1 MPSSSAT
8 RDSSNRAPAKIM
20 KPILIACLLL
30 TGCTVTTVKTADGT
44 ETVTKTPAPG
54 SLELAG
60 KALEVIAGK

>member
-1 MPSSSAT
+1 
-8 RDSSNRAPAKIM
+8 M